1 MPNFLSNITNDIVH
15 PMEGRPN
22 KYWYILFLISLSAFG
37 FGLYYTWLTVYSGI
51 GEWGLNRSVGW
62 GWAIVNF
69 VWWIGIGH
77 AGTFISAILLLFRQ
91 KWRSGINRAAEA
103 MTIIAIMCAAFFPI
117 IHMGRVLLG
126 FYMVPYL
133 NTRNIWVN
141 FNSPLLWDVF
151 AILTYFIVSVL
162 FFYVGLIPDLALLRD
177 RTTKKIKG
185 RFLRFFSF
193 KWKGTYN
200 QWQNHT
206 KVSLLLAG
214 IATPLVISV
223 HSVVSLDFATSI
235 VPGWHSTIFPPYF
248 VAGAILSGF
257 AMVLT
262 LVIIVRKAMS
272 LEKYIT
278 ISHLESMGKIIIV
291 TGTLVALAYI
301 TEIFVTFY
309 SNDKYE
315 ISTMINRMTG
325 PNAYGF
331 YLMILFNL
339 VVPQLFW
346 IRKIR
351 RNIVVIFILAILIN
365 IGMWFERFIIVVTS
379 LQHGYMP
386 ANWTLYHPTIA
397 DVALFVGSLGFF
409 LMLFLLF
416 ARFFPVVSMSE
427 VKSIEKKNDNG

>member
-1 MPNFLSNITNDIVH
+1 MFKGLTNISDDILR
-15 PMEGRPN
+15 PMEGKPN
-22 KYWYILFLISLSAFG
+22 KYWYILFLFSLTAFG
-37 FGLYYTWLTVYSGI
+37 FGLYYTWITVYSGI
-51 GEWGLNRSVGW
+51 GEWGLSRSVGW

-91 KWRSGINRAAEA
+91 KWRSSINRAAEA
-103 MTIIAIMCAAFFPI
+103 MTIIAILCAAFFPI

-141 FNSPLLWDVF
+141 FNSALLWDVF
-151 AILTYFIVSVL
+151 AIFTYFIVSVL

-177 RTTKKIKG
+177 NTAKKFKQ
-185 RFLRFFSF
+185 RLLSFLSVKWRGTFS
-193 KWKGTYN
+193 
-200 QWQNHT
+200 QWRNHT

-257 AMVLT
+257 AMVIT

-291 TGTLVALAYI
+291 TGSLVALAYI

-309 SNDKYE
+309 SNDAYE
-315 ISTMINRMTG
+315 ISTMLNRMTG
-325 PNAYGF
+325 PYAYGF

-351 RNIVVIFILAILIN
+351 RNVIVIFILAILIN

-386 ANWTLYHPTIA
+386 ANWTIYQPTLA
-397 DVALFVGSLGFF
+397 DVALFIGSVGFF
-409 LMLFLLF
+409 LTCFLLF
-416 ARFFPVVSMSE
+416 VRFIPVISIYE
-427 VKSIEKKNDNG
+427 VKSQEKNN

>member
-1 MPNFLSNITNDIVH
+1 MPSRFSNINNDILR

-22 KYWYILFLISLSAFG
+22 KYWYILFLISLAAFS
-37 FGLYYTWLTVYSGI
+37 FGLYYAWLTIYSGI

-91 KWRSGINRAAEA
+91 KWRSSINRAAEA

-126 FYMVPYL
+126 FYIFPYM
-133 NTRNIWVN
+133 NTRNVWVN

-151 AILTYFIVSVL
+151 AIMTYFVVSVL

-177 RTTKKIKG
+177 RTTRKIKG

-193 KWKGTYN
+193 KWRGTYN
-200 QWQNHT
+200 QWRTHT

-272 LEKYIT
+272 LERYIT
-278 ISHLESMGKIIIV
+278 IAHLESMGKIITV

-309 SNDKYE
+309 SNDVFE
-315 ISTMINRMTG
+315 ISTMMNRFTG
-325 PNAYGF
+325 PFAYGF

-346 IRKIR
+346 FKKIR
-351 RNIVVIFILAILIN
+351 RNVIVVFILAILIN
-365 IGMWFERFIIVVTS
+365 VGMWFERFIIVVTS

-386 ANWTLYHPTIA
+386 SNWTLYHPTIA
-397 DVALFVGSLGFF
+397 DIALFVGSMGFF
-409 LMLFLLF
+409 FTAFLLF
-416 ARFFPVVSMSE
+416 VRFFPVISIYE
-427 VKSIEKKNDNG
+427 VKSIEKEN